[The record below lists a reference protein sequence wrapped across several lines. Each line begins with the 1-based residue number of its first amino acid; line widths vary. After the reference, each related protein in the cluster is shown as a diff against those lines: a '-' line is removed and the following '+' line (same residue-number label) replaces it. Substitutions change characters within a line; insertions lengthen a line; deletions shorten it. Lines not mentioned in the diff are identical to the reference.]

1 MKTVEK
7 QAKTVEEAIELALKE
22 LGIDKEDAEIEV
34 LEEGSKGIL
43 GFLSKA
49 AKVRVTKKENLKK
62 KAINFLEGLLSHFD
76 ADPKIT
82 VVEDEEQL
90 KINLEGKRVGVL
102 IGKHGSTLDALQYLT
117 SLVVNRDA
125 ENRKRIVLDAENY
138 RARRQQALEK
148 LAERMAKRVMRTK
161 KSVVLEPMLP
171 NERRIIHTV
180 LQNYEKV
187 ATKSI
192 GEEPNRRVVISMK

>member
-1 MKTVEK
+1 MKTIEK
-7 QAKTVEEAIELALKE
+7 QAKTVDEAIELALKE
-22 LGIDKEDAEIEV
+22 LGIDKEDAEIEI

-49 AKVRVTKKENLKK
+49 AKVRVTQKENLKK
-62 KAINFLEGLLSHFD
+62 KALEFLKGILNHFNVD
-76 ADPKIT
+76 TKMT
-82 VVEDEEQL
+82 VEEDEEQI
-90 KINLEGKRVGVL
+90 KINFEGRNVGAL

-117 SLVVNRDA
+117 SLVVNRDT
-125 ENRKRIVLDAENY
+125 EKRKRIILDAESY
-138 RARRQQALEK
+138 RAKRQQALEK
-148 LAERMAKRVMRTK
+148 LAENMARKVIRTK

-180 LQNYEKV
+180 LQNYEGV
-187 ATKSI
+187 CTKSI